1 MITVGIIVKIEGRS
15 VEVVLQEE
23 NIQVKARYLN
33 HLELNVGDEVVVAWS
48 NTGKIV
54 LGVV

>member
-1 MITVGIIVKIEGRS
+1 MITVGIIVKIEGSS

-48 NTGKIV
+48 NSGKIV